1 MPGQDYKWMKK
12 AGLASGIGITLVL
25 ATVMGG
31 LMGYGLDRL
40 LGTKP
45 WMLIIFTILGIAAGF
60 VEMIRM
66 VIRLSK
72 D

>member
-1 MPGQDYKWMKK
+1 LPGQDYKWMRK

-25 ATVMGG
+25 ATFLGG

-45 WMLIIFTILGIAAGF
+45 WLLILFTLLGIVAGF
-60 VEMIRM
+60 VEMFRI